1 MRAMTVVRA
10 DCSWDREGILET
22 LGAMTSANGGSGV
35 DEGEG
40 VRSGG
45 RERDREKEKKRERE
59 REAVIGDSYMI
70 HVLYL
75 KIDLTKT
82 MSSLIYP
89 LIIIVKI
96 ICTCQ

>member
-45 RERDREKEKKRERE
+45 RERDREKKERERE
-59 REAVIGDSYMI
+59 RERER
-70 HVLYL
+70 
-75 KIDLTKT
+75 
-82 MSSLIYP
+82 
-89 LIIIVKI
+89 
-96 ICTCQ
+96 Q